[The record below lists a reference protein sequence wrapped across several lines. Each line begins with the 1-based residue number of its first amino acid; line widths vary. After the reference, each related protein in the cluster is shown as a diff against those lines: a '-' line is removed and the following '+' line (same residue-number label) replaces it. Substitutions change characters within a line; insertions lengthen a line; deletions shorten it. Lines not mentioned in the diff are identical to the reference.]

1 MRDLTEWPSWH
12 CVFDW
17 EDEIA
22 AELDLEINKLSGVS
36 KMNHLLFNSK
46 TLRFTSPLLNKML
59 RGSGRRIGITFLMSV
74 EGLRFT
80 IDARS
85 EIIPIFIDT
94 PTSSVDIL
102 KKLGRAFSHYY
113 VSSFETYDILRRE
126 HNNVRYIPF
135 SILESWKLSEVP
147 VKTVD
152 VIQAERKNPFLH
164 GWMLKAAD
172 EMDIEYVYQI
182 NDRG

>member
-1 MRDLTEWPSWH
+1 MNSLRKKGVSILSMRDLTEWPSWH

-46 TLRFTSPLLNKML
+46 TLRFTSPLLKKML

-74 EGLRFT
+74 VGLRFT
-80 IDARS
+80 INARS

-102 KKLGRAFSHYY
+102 KNWAEHFHTTMLVHLKHTTFCVENTIMLGKFLFQFQRAGNCLISQSKH
-113 VSSFETYDILRRE
+113 
-126 HNNVRYIPF
+126 
-135 SILESWKLSEVP
+135 
-147 VKTVD
+147 
-152 VIQAERKNPFLH
+152 
-164 GWMLKAAD
+164 
-172 EMDIEYVYQI
+172 
-182 NDRG
+182 